1 MFMDACERN
10 NELVLVGEAA
20 FCHFLIDVSAIA
32 FSNEFP
38 SCLLVLPT
46 KKNNMNFLVVS
57 I

>member
-1 MFMDACERN
+1 MDACERN